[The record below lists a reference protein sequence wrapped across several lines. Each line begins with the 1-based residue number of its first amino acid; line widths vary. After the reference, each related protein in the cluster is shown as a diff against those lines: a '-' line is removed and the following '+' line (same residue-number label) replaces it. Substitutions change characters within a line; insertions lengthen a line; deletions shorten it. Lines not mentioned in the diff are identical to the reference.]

1 MMSERHRVLSD
12 DKRAVINRAHRLR
25 SEAMAVFAAS
35 CVAVPRD
42 GASSA
47 IAWLRAVA
55 RRAVE
60 RRWPRPRSG

>member
-1 MMSERHRVLSD
+1 MISERHRVLSD
-12 DKRAVINRAHRLR
+12 DKRAVINGAHRLR
-25 SEAMAVFAAS
+25 SEAMAAFAAA

-55 RRAVE
+55 QCAIE
-60 RRWPRPRSG
+60 RRWLRPRSG